1 MKDTGSASLGHAG
14 EALKA
19 AKTIILPGQ
28 YVTKDGT
35 LGLKATLT
43 DINFNETHNSNLMSL
58 TRLLM
63 RGWSIETGDE
73 TGLYISD
80 GDGNKV
86 AFDIVIPTTRGAV
99 FA

>member
-1 MKDTGSASLGHAG
+1 MKDTGIVSLGHVG
-14 EALKA
+14 KALKA
-19 AKTIILPGQ
+19 TRTIDLPGQ

-43 DINFNETHNSNLMSL
+43 DVNFNETHNFNLMSL

-73 TGLYISD
+73 TGI
-80 GDGNKV
+80 
-86 AFDIVIPTTRGAV
+86 
-99 FA
+99 